1 MAAICPHRSIPR
13 LRPFCVAAV
22 ALACA
27 VAPLA
32 ASSRGPVLLS
42 TSGEASLELPSG
54 ERITARLPQ
63 GASLDAAVA
72 LESGW
77 LAAGTQNVPDA
88 TGATGRAR
96 DLLLLLGEGRT
107 ATALPVPQGKTGTLR
122 QGPLPLVENG
132 RLTGLAWLEG
142 EDRQSLGVRFA
153 AWNGMSWEAPRT
165 IAPPGPGSQLAL
177 TAARL
182 RDGSWLLAWSAY
194 DGHDDEIVWSRG
206 RSTGSDTSW
215 SRPQRVAVDNAA
227 PDITPSLTAAG
238 QGALLAW
245 SRYDAALGEYRVV
258 VSRLRNGRWSAPEA
272 AGPAGSLYPTFEAA
286 ADGRPLMLFRT
297 AAPRGWEAL
306 ELDAAGRVTRRATL
320 TAAESVRPV
329 AAATAAG
336 VSFRW
341 PVAGAERAVAWDGK
355 P

>member
-1 MAAICPHRSIPR
+1 LH
-13 LRPFCVAAV
+13 VVAV

-27 VAPLA
+27 AAPLA
-32 ASSRGPVLLS
+32 AARAGAEKPPLILS

-54 ERITARLPQ
+54 EHISARLPQ

-77 LAAGTQNVPDA
+77 LAAGTQVVPDPN
-88 TGATGRAR
+88 GATSRSR
-96 DLLLLLGEGRT
+96 DLLLLLGEGRN

-132 RLTGLAWLEG
+132 RLAGLAWLEG

-153 AWNGMSWEAPRT
+153 AWNGMTWEAPRT

-206 RSTGSDTSW
+206 RTGSGTGSDTTW
-215 SRPQRVAVDNAA
+215 SRPQRVTVDNAA

-258 VSRLRNGRWSAPEA
+258 VSRLRAGRWSAPAA

-286 ADGRPLMLFRT
+286 ADGRPLMLYRT

-306 ELDAAGRVTRRATL
+306 ELDAAGRVTRRA
-320 TAAESVRPV
+320 AVSSAESARPV

-336 VSFRW
+336 VAFRW
-341 PVAGAERAVAWDGK
+341 PVAGAERAAPWGTGAERR